1 MAAVRTA
8 GRLLR
13 TAALRRLVLDHCVHE
28 QREMRAG
35 KPWAPGMSKDTR
47 YQARGTLAAPTT
59 MQPEE
64 KAPPIPSVML
74 SGGSLMPKCLLAR
87 SPPDG
92 ESAPPGHDG
101 DRRRHDLA
109 PPRHRRGAAPSSH
122 EPGQPPPRLHVA
134 APRPAQP
141 TPHPRPRS
149 GPGAKEARHDRTST
163 QGRTQFVAC
172 GRDSPAPEPFGE
184 RVIPAPQGRDP
195 ATADRG
201 PLRAASPSSAPPS
214 AHPPRASPWSD
225 RPPPAQRC
233 CGSAGM
239 WGHFGSRFRPV

>member
-28 QREMRAG
+28 QREIRTG

-109 PPRHRRGAAPSSH
+109 PPTRRCTLFTRAGATASWTSCSSAAPH
-122 EPGQPPPRLHVA
+122 A
-134 APRPAQP
+134 TCATP
-141 TPHPRPRS
+141 TPAFSPGSERS
-149 GPGAKEARHDRTST
+149 PARVDKHTRAHAVRGMRTRLAGPGA
-163 QGRTQFVAC
+163 V
-172 GRDSPAPEPFGE
+172 
-184 RVIPAPQGRDP
+184 
-195 ATADRG
+195 
-201 PLRAASPSSAPPS
+201 
-214 AHPPRASPWSD
+214 W
-225 RPPPAQRC
+225 
-233 CGSAGM
+233 
-239 WGHFGSRFRPV
+239 